1 MDLSFLWIIFAMADY
16 GVLHSLLASNQI
28 KNNIEKQNP
37 AFYARYYRLI
47 YNIIGFVTLIPAG
60 LLVYLLPDK
69 PLYNIPYP
77 FIMITIMVQ
86 GLAGIGMLVVL
97 SETGAGIFLGLN
109 QLMGMNEGP
118 GRLKTDGFYR
128 YMRHPLY
135 TLSLVIIWLLPWMT
149 VNRLAFIASATA
161 YLLIGAV
168 FEERKMLQE
177 FGEEYAHYKA
187 TTPMLIPDIRKIL
200 EK

>member
-16 GVLHSLLASNQI
+16 GVLHSLLASNRVKNSI
-28 KNNIEKQNP
+28 KKQNP
-37 AFYARYYRLI
+37 AFYNRYYRLI
-47 YNIIGFVTLIPAG
+47 FNILGFVTLIPVG

-77 FIMITIMVQ
+77 FVMITLMVQ
-86 GLAGIGMLVVL
+86 GLAGIGVMVVL
-97 SETGAGIFLGLN
+97 SATGAGSFLGLN
-109 QLMGMNEGP
+109 QLMGMNEGS

-149 VNRLAFIASATA
+149 VNRLAFIASASA
-161 YLLIGAV
+161 YLLIGAI

-177 FGEEYAHYKA
+177 FGEEYARYKA
-187 TTPMLIPDIRKIL
+187 TTPMFIPDFRKIL

>member
-1 MDLSFLWIIFAMADY
+1 MWIIFAMVDY
-16 GVLHSLLASNQI
+16 GVLHTLLASNQVKNRI
-28 KNNIEKQNP
+28 KKQNP

-47 YNIIGFVTLIPAG
+47 YNIIGSVTLIPVG
-60 LLVYLLPDK
+60 LLVMILPDQ
-69 PLYNIPYP
+69 PLYKIPYP
-77 FIMITIMVQ
+77 FILITLMVQ
-86 GLAGIGMLVVL
+86 GLAGLGALVVL
-97 SETGAGIFLGLN
+97 SGTGAGSFLGLN

-149 VNRLAFIASATA
+149 VNRLALIASTTA
-161 YLLIGAV
+161 YLLIGAI
-168 FEERKMLQE
+168 FEERKMRQE

-187 TTPMLIPDIRKIL
+187 VTPMFIPDIRKIL

>member
-1 MDLSFLWIIFAMADY
+1 MADY
-16 GVLHSLLASNQI
+16 GVLHSLLASNRV
-28 KNNIEKQNP
+28 KNNIKKQNP

-47 YNIIGFVTLIPAG
+47 YNIIGFVTLIPVG
-60 LLVYLLPDK
+60 LLVMILPDQ
-69 PLYNIPYP
+69 PLYKIPYP
-77 FIMITIMVQ
+77 FILITLMVQ
-86 GLAGIGMLVVL
+86 GLAGLAALVVL
-97 SETGAGIFLGLN
+97 SGTGAGSFLGLN

-161 YLLIGAV
+161 YLLIGAI

-177 FGEEYAHYKA
+177 FGEEYARYKA
-187 TTPMLIPDIRKIL
+187 ATPMFIPDIRKIL

>member
-1 MDLSFLWIIFAMADY
+1 MADY
-16 GVLHSLLASNQI
+16 GVLHSLLASNQV
-28 KNNIEKQNP
+28 KNNIERLNP

-47 YNIIGFVTLIPAG
+47 YNFIGFVTLIPAG
-60 LLVYLLPDK
+60 LLVVILPDK

-77 FIMITIMVQ
+77 FIMITLMVQ
-86 GLAGIGMLVVL
+86 GLAGLGALVVL
-97 SETGAGIFLGLN
+97 SGTGTGSFLGLN

-161 YLLIGAV
+161 YLLIGAI

-177 FGEEYAHYKA
+177 FGEEYARYKA
-187 TTPMLIPDIRKIL
+187 ATPMFIPDIQKIL

>member
-1 MDLSFLWIIFAMADY
+1 MADY
-16 GVLHSLLASNQI
+16 GVLHSVLASNQVKTSI
-28 KNNIEKQNP
+28 ARQYP

-47 YNIIGFVTLIPAG
+47 YNMIGFVTLLPAG
-60 LLVYLLPDK
+60 LLVYLLPDQA
-69 PLYNIPYP
+69 LYNIPYP
-77 FIMITIMVQ
+77 FIMITLMVQ
-86 GLAGIGMLVVL
+86 GLSGIGLLVVL
-97 SETGAGIFLGLN
+97 GGTGAGSFLGLN
-109 QLMGMNEGP
+109 QLVGMNEGP

-135 TLSLVIIWLLPWMT
+135 TLSLIIIWLLPWMT

-161 YLLIGAV
+161 YLLIGAI

-177 FGEEYAHYKA
+177 FGEEYARYKA
-187 TTPMLIPDIRKIL
+187 ATPMFIPDIRKIL